1 MYTEPSTEWSHGLCE
16 AYALLD
22 SAYYLSQLVSIF
34 FVQTLLQ
41 FTKSPVSYTASSAI
55 FGCLG
60 IFAATQV
67 ILKIL
72 KLLLKLFKKGHLRST
87 GFSDPVNIARNGQGS
102 DGSLILIT

>member
-1 MYTEPSTEWSHGLCE
+1 MHYVHLNLHCVHYKCIDLKQSLISQYQKDVSTYTEPTTEWSHGLCE

-41 FTKSPVSYTASSAI
+41 FTKSPMSYTASSAI

-67 ILKIL
+67 YSVFIGIL
-72 KLLLKLFKKGHLRST
+72 
-87 GFSDPVNIARNGQGS
+87 
-102 DGSLILIT
+102 

>member
-1 MYTEPSTEWSHGLCE
+1 MTEWSHGLCE

-67 ILKIL
+67 SVK
-72 KLLLKLFKKGHLRST
+72 T
-87 GFSDPVNIARNGQGS
+87 
-102 DGSLILIT
+102 SLNAFETSSLPI